1 MNSISKTELKKA
13 KEAIRMIAQKNGM
26 TEQQVRDEM
35 ELAIDSGYS
44 NPDPSVQ
51 SYWRST
57 PFANRKPSPE
67 EFMIWCA
74 AKANEQDPSK

>member
-1 MNSISKTELKKA
+1 MNTISKTELKKA
-13 KEAIRMIAQKNGM
+13 REAIRMIAQRNSI
-26 TEQQVRDEM
+26 TEQQVLDEM
-35 ELAIDSGYS
+35 ELAIDLGYN

-57 PFANRKPSPE
+57 PFVNRKPSPE

-74 AKANEQDPSK
+74 AKANEQDSL

>member
-13 KEAIRMIAQKNGM
+13 REAIRMIAQRNSI
-26 TEQQVRDEM
+26 TEQQVREEM
-35 ELAIDSGYS
+35 ELAIDSGYN
-44 NPDPSVQ
+44 NPDPSAQ
-51 SYWRST
+51 KYWKST

-74 AKANEQDPSK
+74 AKANEQDPE

>member
-51 SYWRST
+51 RYWRST
-57 PFANRKPSPE
+57 LFANRKPSPE

>member
-1 MNSISKTELKKA
+1 MNTISKTELRKVR
-13 KEAIRMIAQKNGM
+13 EAIRMIAQRNSI
-26 TEQQVRDEM
+26 TEQQVLDEM
-35 ELAIDSGYS
+35 ELAIDLGYN

-74 AKANEQDPSK
+74 VKANEQDPIE

>member
-13 KEAIRMIAQKNGM
+13 KESIRVIAQKNGM

-35 ELAIDSGYS
+35 ELAIDLGYN

-51 SYWRST
+51 NYWRST

-74 AKANEQDPSK
+74 VKAHEQDPL